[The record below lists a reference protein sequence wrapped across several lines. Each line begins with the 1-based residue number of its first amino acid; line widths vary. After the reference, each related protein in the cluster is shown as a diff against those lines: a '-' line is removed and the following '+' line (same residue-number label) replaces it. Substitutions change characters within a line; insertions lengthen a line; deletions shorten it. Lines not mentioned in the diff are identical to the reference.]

1 MNVTCLIVLALLIT
15 INDQMS
21 GSLIRSFVGRLRPAN
36 TDNPISPLVHIV
48 DGYRGGRYGFPSA
61 HSANCWGLAFFI
73 YYVFRR
79 HLLTTTLMAWAFI
92 TCWSRMYLGVH
103 YFGDIIVGM
112 LVGVVTASL
121 VYYAFQ
127 RSLHRMT
134 ETYKP
139 YQPDAPHMYIP
150 VMVCWLEILLMLI
163 LSFGYNAHTDTF

>member
-1 MNVTCLIVLALLIT
+1 
-15 INDQMS
+15 
-21 GSLIRSFVGRLRPAN
+21 
-36 TDNPISPLVHIV
+36 
-48 DGYRGGRYGFPSA
+48 
-61 HSANCWGLAFFI
+61 
-73 YYVFRR
+73 
-79 HLLTTTLMAWAFI
+79 
-92 TCWSRMYLGVH
+92 
-103 YFGDIIVGM
+103 M